1 MIRPAALLPSS
12 VLRPGLLGMRAPDA
26 AIREPEPT
34 YTLGSPGRPSPV
46 PTLLIALF
54 DNSGS
59 VTSPG
64 GTDPLSNRYAEV
76 TRAFQTVARKGSR
89 QELGAI
95 VHFDTPSAG
104 EVEPVPITRTGM
116 LRLRSGLHP
125 PSDGAG
131 TSELGPSLHRA
142 LEIAEEHPGHE
153 ITLVVL
159 SDFQL
164 LDPEPGQ
171 VLSDLGAFPGSVHA
185 VVLGGR
191 LPAGVL
197 DERITATHV
206 NRESRPGAVAR
217 ALFAGLVTHRPG
229 SRVIDEP

>member
-1 MIRPAALLPSS
+1 MIRPAALLPGS
-12 VLRPGLLGMRAPDA
+12 VLPSGLLAVQASTVPATEADPA
-26 AIREPEPT
+26 

-95 VHFDTPSAG
+95 IHFDTPSSG
-104 EVEPVPITRTGM
+104 EVEPAPITRTGM
-116 LRLRSGLHP
+116 LRLRSGLHRP
-125 PSDGAG
+125 PDGAG

-164 LDPEPGQ
+164 FDPEPGQ
-171 VLSDLGAFPGSVHA
+171 VLSDLATFPGSVHA

-197 DERITATHV
+197 DERIAVTHI
-206 NRESRPGAVAR
+206 NRGSRPGAVAR
-217 ALFAGLVTHRPG
+217 ALFSSLVMHRPG
-229 SRVIDEP
+229 SRVSNEP